1 MLDYLLYFEI
11 EYYDWKLQVI
21 WLVFTNQ
28 MELFYEKSNQLY
40 SNIN

>member
-11 EYYDWKLQVI
+11 EYYDWTLQVI